1 MYDPR
6 ISAATAAAE
15 AAEARVDQANTARR
29 PQVQFSIDANDEED
43 SPTQL
48 ANVDLSQQ
56 LFDFGQTD
64 ARVHVARAQ
73 ADLAWMEVARSAQ
86 DVFAETAVAYA
97 NVLEADE
104 QTILQQGF
112 LNEVA
117 TRVIAIQ
124 SRIDA
129 GLGSITELYSL
140 NRLQAEAEIA
150 IITAQQE
157 AVAARLELE
166 RLTGT
171 YFDAVEA
178 SGLYDYFD
186 LLPATVEQ
194 ARFFTDENSPE
205 SRLSQQ
211 EVWIVE
217 AQVRADNRA
226 NLPVLE
232 AYGTYDY
239 GTDSGFAVDGAQSG
253 VRFSLP
259 LYQGGLRR
267 AIADEGAQTVQE
279 ALRTRQQAQRLI
291 RQQATQVWND
301 VDLAERVR
309 QVWLHTETLQA
320 QRVEAVQNELDADLA
335 TVEDLLTASQELN
348 ETRVSQIRAKYDVAR
363 AQVQLLRT
371 VGLASPL
378 ARR

>member
-1 MYDPR
+1 MFHPWRGSVLAVVSVSKHLILQLFPRHAIQINRSDANKRGLYQRSLESFSFAAGIIFFLTVSGCVGAHAQTFQTAARLSLMYDPR

-104 QTILQQGF
+104 QTVLQQGF
-112 LNEVA
+112 RNEVA
-117 TRVIAIQ
+117 TQVVAIQ

-194 ARFFTDENSPE
+194 ARFFADENSPE

-211 EVWIVE
+211 EVWI
-217 AQVRADNRA
+217 AC
-226 NLPVLE
+226 PSKKF
-232 AYGTYDY
+232 G
-239 GTDSGFAVDGAQSG
+239 
-253 VRFSLP
+253 SLRP
-259 LYQGGLRR
+259 KCVQT
-267 AIADEGAQTVQE
+267 IAPTC
-279 ALRTRQQAQRLI
+279 
-291 RQQATQVWND
+291 
-301 VDLAERVR
+301 
-309 QVWLHTETLQA
+309 
-320 QRVEAVQNELDADLA
+320 
-335 TVEDLLTASQELN
+335 
-348 ETRVSQIRAKYDVAR
+348 
-363 AQVQLLRT
+363 
-371 VGLASPL
+371 PC
-378 ARR
+378 

>member
-1 MYDPR
+1 M
-6 ISAATAAAE
+6 
-15 AAEARVDQANTARR
+15 
-29 PQVQFSIDANDEED
+29 
-43 SPTQL
+43 
-48 ANVDLSQQ
+48 
-56 LFDFGQTD
+56 
-64 ARVHVARAQ
+64 
-73 ADLAWMEVARSAQ
+73 
-86 DVFAETAVAYA
+86 
-97 NVLEADE
+97 
-104 QTILQQGF
+104 
-112 LNEVA
+112 
-117 TRVIAIQ
+117 
-124 SRIDA
+124 
-129 GLGSITELYSL
+129 
-140 NRLQAEAEIA
+140 
-150 IITAQQE
+150 
-157 AVAARLELE
+157 
-166 RLTGT
+166 
-171 YFDAVEA
+171 
-178 SGLYDYFD
+178 
-186 LLPATVEQ
+186 
-194 ARFFTDENSPE
+194 
-205 SRLSQQ
+205 
-211 EVWIVE
+211 
-217 AQVRADNRA
+217 RADNRA

-232 AYGTYDY
+232 AYGTYDC
-239 GTDSGFAVDGAQSG
+239 GTDSGFAVNGAQSG

-279 ALRTRQQAQRLI
+279 ALRTRQQAQGLI